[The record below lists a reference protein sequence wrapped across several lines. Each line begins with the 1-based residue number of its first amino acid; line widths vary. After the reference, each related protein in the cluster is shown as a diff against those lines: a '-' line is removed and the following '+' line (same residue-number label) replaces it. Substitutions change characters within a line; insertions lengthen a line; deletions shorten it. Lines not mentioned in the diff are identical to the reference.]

1 MIRTLR
7 PTGLRPSPRSGRSR
21 AWAGGRRPRLVRA
34 GIGTVLVVATVVL
47 VLGPVLA
54 LLGAAA
60 SLEPLLDVPAVAAA
74 VAVVL
79 GLLGSAAF
87 LVLASAT
94 YRAWL
99 GWTFVALAWLL
110 AVLASLWPLVAAADA
125 TVDHARDVLPRVVHL
140 VRESA

>member
-1 MIRTLR
+1 M
-7 PTGLRPSPRSGRSR
+7 
-21 AWAGGRRPRLVRA
+21 
-34 GIGTVLVVATVVL
+34 ATVVL